1 MNLLPLTDWKES
13 LHDSRVATLPS
24 SQLVCT
30 YIVFIM
36 GVIHLRVS
44 TIIGLPLVYPA

>member
-13 LHDSRVATLPS
+13 LHDM